1 MIDKDVIDPEPK
13 ARELANKVIDV
24 KPLLMGGTTKIA
36 FLNIHGA
43 PTKSTN
49 LDKIIPY
56 QYLTAYN
63 DMTVL
68 LETGCSRTE
77 PDLMNV

>member
-1 MIDKDVIDPEPK
+1 MIGKDVIDPETK
-13 ARELANKVIDV
+13 AHELANKVIDV

-56 QYLTAYN
+56 Q
-63 DMTVL
+63 
-68 LETGCSRTE
+68 
-77 PDLMNV
+77 